1 MIRIA
6 PSILAAD
13 FAKLGDEV
21 RTVDVAGADRIHV
34 DVMDGHF
41 VPNLSM
47 GAEIVASLRP
57 VTKKMLEVHLM
68 IDDPVKYA
76 PSFFKA
82 GADSVIFHLEV
93 LPEPTAFIDSIKKQ
107 GKRVGISIKPDMP
120 VARFE
125 PWLAKIDTAL
135 LMTVFPGFGGQSYLP
150 ESPERIR
157 TLRKM
162 IQAKNPKCELEID
175 GGVHLQNV
183 QSTVADGADVLVIGT
198 GIYGY
203 KAGPTAAMAELK
215 RMFG

>member
-1 MIRIA
+1 MIHIA

-21 RTVDVAGADRIHV
+21 RAVDAGGCDRIHI

-47 GAEIVASLRP
+47 GAEVVEALRP
-57 VTKKMLEVHLM
+57 VTKKTLEVHVM

-76 PSFFKA
+76 PAFFKA
-82 GADSVIFHLEV
+82 GADSIIFHLEV
-93 LPEPTAFIDSIKKQ
+93 LPEPTAFIESVKKQ
-107 GKRVGISIKPDMP
+107 GKRIGISIKPDMP

-125 PWLAKIDTAL
+125 PWLAHIDTAL
-135 LMTVFPGFGGQSYLP
+135 LMTVFPGFGGQAFLP

-157 TLRKM
+157 MLRKM

-183 QSTVADGADVLVIGT
+183 ESTVADGADVLVIGT
-198 GIYGY
+198 GIFHHKG
-203 KAGPTAAMAELK
+203 GPTAAMAELK

>member
-1 MIRIA
+1 
-6 PSILAAD
+6 
-13 FAKLGDEV
+13 
-21 RTVDVAGADRIHV
+21 
-34 DVMDGHF
+34 
-41 VPNLSM
+41 
-47 GAEIVASLRP
+47 
-57 VTKKMLEVHLM
+57 
-68 IDDPVKYA
+68 
-76 PSFFKA
+76 
-82 GADSVIFHLEV
+82 
-93 LPEPTAFIDSIKKQ
+93 
-107 GKRVGISIKPDMP
+107 MP

-135 LMTVFPGFGGQSYLP
+135 LMTVFPGFGGQAYLP

-162 IQAKNPKCELEID
+162 IQAKNPKCDLEID

-198 GIYGY
+198 GIFSH

>member
-1 MIRIA
+1 MIHIA

-21 RTVDVAGADRIHV
+21 RAVDAGGASRIHI

-47 GAEIVASLRP
+47 GAEVVEALRP

-76 PSFFKA
+76 ASFFKA

-93 LPEPTAFIDSIKKQ
+93 LPEPTAFIDSVHKQ

-125 PWLAKIDTAL
+125 PWLSKIDTAL

-198 GIYGY
+198 GIFRHPTG
-203 KAGPTAAMAELK
+203 ATAAMAELK

>member
-1 MIRIA
+1 MIHIA

-21 RTVDVAGADRIHV
+21 RTVDVGGASRIHI

-47 GAEIVASLRP
+47 GAEVVSALRP

-76 PSFFKA
+76 PAFFKA
-82 GADSVIFHLEV
+82 GADSIIFHLEV
-93 LPEPTAFIDSIKKQ
+93 LPEPTAFIDSVKKQ

-125 PWLAKIDTAL
+125 PWLDKIDTAL
-135 LMTVFPGFGGQSYLP
+135 LMTVFPGFGGQKYLP

-183 QSTVADGADVLVIGT
+183 ESTVADGADVLVIGT
-198 GIYGY
+198 GIFRHKG
-203 KAGPTAAMAELK
+203 GPTAAMAELK

>member
-1 MIRIA
+1 MVHIA

-13 FAKLGDEV
+13 FARLGDEV
-21 RTVDVAGADRIHV
+21 RTVDAGGAGRIHI

-47 GAEIVASLRP
+47 GSEVVSALRP

-76 PSFFKA
+76 PSFFNA

-93 LPEPTAFIDSIKKQ
+93 LPEPTAFLESVKKQ
-107 GKRVGISIKPDMP
+107 GKRIGISIKPDMP

-125 PWLAKIDTAL
+125 PWLAHIDTAL

-198 GIYGY
+198 GIFGY
-203 KAGPTAAMAELK
+203 NTGPAAAMAELK